1 MNEGIRDTLRN
12 ISNTLDE
19 YATITKSLL
28 NALWL
33 YDECQQENLDGL
45 RNGFPVDWF
54 LNRSEMA
61 QGSLDLIIQ
70 TFPGIQDTLSKAS
83 EDIMKLC
90 SKEGHHEN
98 FNCNAP
104 R

>member
-1 MNEGIRDTLRN
+1 MNEEIRDTLRN

-19 YATITKSLL
+19 YAAVAKSLL

-33 YDECQQENLDGL
+33 YDECQQENLVSL

-70 TFPGIQDTLSKAS
+70 SFPSIQDTLGKAS

-90 SKEGHHEN
+90 RKGGRNED
-98 FNCNAP
+98 FDCNAS

>member
-1 MNEGIRDTLRN
+1 MNEEIRDTLRN
-12 ISNTLDE
+12 ISNALDE
-19 YATITKSLL
+19 YAAVAKSLL

-33 YDECQQENLDGL
+33 YDECQQENLGSL
-45 RNGFPVDWF
+45 RDGFPVDWF
-54 LNRSEMA
+54 LGRSEMA

-70 TFPGIQDTLSKAS
+70 AFLGVQDTLGKAS

-90 SKEGHHEN
+90 SKEELREN
-98 FNCNAP
+98 INCNAS